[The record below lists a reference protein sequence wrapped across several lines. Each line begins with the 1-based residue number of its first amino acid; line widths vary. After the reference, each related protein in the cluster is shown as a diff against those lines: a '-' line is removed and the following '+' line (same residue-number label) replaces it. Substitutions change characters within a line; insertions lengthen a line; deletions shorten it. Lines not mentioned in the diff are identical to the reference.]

1 MSDMVD
7 YSQCFEE
14 MYDEEPDS
22 PAMVEHIDAVTKLV
36 TEYKQLKEENKQLK
50 VENKQLKVENKQLKL
65 EIVKLKQELLE
76 KFKHNSKM
84 WLKDVYH
91 RQNTYR
97 QKTT

>member
-50 VENKQLKVENKQLKL
+50 VENKQLKL

-84 WLKDVYH
+84 
-91 RQNTYR
+91 
-97 QKTT
+97 

>member
-7 YSQCFEE
+7 YSLCFEE

-22 PAMVEHIDAVTKLV
+22 PAMVEHIDAVTRLV
-36 TEYKQLKEENKQLK
+36 TKHNRAKEENIRLK
-50 VENKQLKVENKQLKL
+50 VVNKLLKE

-84 WLKDVYH
+84 
-91 RQNTYR
+91 
-97 QKTT
+97 

>member
-22 PAMVEHIDAVTKLV
+22 PAMVNHINAVTKLV

-50 VENKQLKVENKQLKL
+50 VENKQLKL

-76 KFKHNSKM
+76 KSKHNSKM
-84 WLKDVYH
+84 
-91 RQNTYR
+91 
-97 QKTT
+97 

>member
-22 PAMVEHIDAVTKLV
+22 PAMVKHIDAVTRLV

-50 VENKQLKVENKQLKL
+50 VENKQLKL
-65 EIVKLKQELLE
+65 EIMKLKQELLE
-76 KFKHNSKM
+76 KSKHNSKM
-84 WLKDVYH
+84 
-91 RQNTYR
+91 
-97 QKTT
+97 

>member
-7 YSQCFEE
+7 YSQCFEK

-22 PAMVEHIDAVTKLV
+22 PAMVNHINAVTKLV

-50 VENKQLKVENKQLKL
+50 VENKQLKE

-76 KFKHNSKM
+76 KSKHNSKM
-84 WLKDVYH
+84 
-91 RQNTYR
+91 
-97 QKTT
+97 